1 MGTEEIKEQTT
12 PVAGEGGNGNPP
24 ANTEPQVNNEPK
36 PAETK
41 PTEPAN
47 IEPKND
53 NEPKPTENK
62 PTENKPADPK
72 PVEKTVEPEIE
83 YNFKFPKDME
93 VNETEVAKLKELSKE
108 SKLSSE
114 QAQKFVDLYAN
125 QAKLFSEKA
134 EQDFKTMKEGW
145 AKQTKELYTDE
156 QIGNA
161 GKVAKIVGGDK
172 FVELLET
179 TGLANNPLVV
189 GFLEKVSANY
199 TNDKLVLGKPSAGE
213 PTVQQTLDTMYPNTK

>member
-1 MGTEEIKEQTT
+1 MGTEETKEPTT
-12 PVAGEGGNGNPP
+12 PVVEEGGNGNPS
-24 ANTEPQVNNEPK
+24 ANIEPQGNNEPK
-36 PAETK
+36 PTETK
-41 PTEPAN
+41 PNEPAN

-62 PTENKPADPK
+62 PTENKPVDPKPVEK

-108 SKLSSE
+108 SKLSSD

-134 EQDFKTMKEGW
+134 EQDF
-145 AKQTKELYTDE
+145 
-156 QIGNA
+156 
-161 GKVAKIVGGDK
+161 
-172 FVELLET
+172 
-179 TGLANNPLVV
+179 
-189 GFLEKVSANY
+189 
-199 TNDKLVLGKPSAGE
+199 
-213 PTVQQTLDTMYPNTK
+213 

>member
-1 MGTEEIKEQTT
+1 MAEEIKEPTT

-24 ANTEPQVNNEPK
+24 ANNEPQNNNDPK
-36 PAETK
+36 PAEAK
-41 PTEPAN
+41 PNNEPAN
-47 IEPKND
+47 NEPTNNNND
-53 NEPKPTENK
+53 PKPTD
-62 PTENKPADPK
+62 PKPADPEPK
-72 PVEKTVEPEIE
+72 PEPEPE
-83 YNFKFPKDME
+83 YNFKFPKDIKISDA
-93 VNETEVAKLKELSKE
+93 EVAKFKELSKE
-108 SKLSSE
+108 LKLSSD
-114 QAQKFVDLYAN
+114 QAQKFVDFSLN
-125 QAKLFSEKA
+125 QAKLFGEKA
-134 EQDFKTMKEGW
+134 EQDFKTMKSDW

-213 PTVQQTLDTMYPNTK
+213 PTVEQTLDTMYPNTK